1 MRTGGTVRWL
11 VPACASLIAA
21 SACDG
26 NAVNRDVELVS
37 AKLTTKSHFPDTN
50 CMACHQRDDRTSPDR
65 NTVGFFTLA
74 GTIRETNGMAQP
86 NFTVILYDAL
96 YDVDRKVAGNEV
108 MRLDADALGMF
119 YTTRPIPLL
128 GSGPPEKDQVIFPAV
143 LDPSSGIIK
152 HMYKGV
158 ANGSCNICHHD
169 NYMDMSPRDDV
180 AGDPW
185 DQLP

>member
-1 MRTGGTVRWL
+1 MRWTRAVRPL
-11 VPACASLIAA
+11 VLGVASLLTSSGCGSDPI
-21 SACDG
+21 
-26 NAVNRDVELVS
+26 NRDVELVS
-37 AKLTTKSHFPDTN
+37 AKVTTKSHFPDTN
-50 CMACHQRDDRTSPDR
+50 CMACHQRDDRTSPGR

-74 GTIRETNGMAQP
+74 GTIRETSGTAQP

-96 YDVDRKVAGNEV
+96 YDVDRKVAGTEL

-128 GSGPPEKDQVIFPAV
+128 ANGPPQTEQVIFPAV
-143 LDPSSGIIK
+143 LDPSTGIIK

-158 ANGSCNICHHD
+158 ASGSCNICHHD